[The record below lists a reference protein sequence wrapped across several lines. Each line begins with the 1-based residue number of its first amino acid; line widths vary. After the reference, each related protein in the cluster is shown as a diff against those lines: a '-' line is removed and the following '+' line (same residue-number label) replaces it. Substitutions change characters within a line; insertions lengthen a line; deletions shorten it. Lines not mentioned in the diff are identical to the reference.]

1 MTDLSEC
8 QPWSKP
14 GGAHGALVL
23 HGFTGCPQSMRP
35 LAEAFADAGFSVEMP
50 LLPGHGTTV
59 EDMVHTGWNDWSAAA
74 ESAYRS
80 LAERCEKVVVAG
92 LSMGGSLTVW
102 LASQHPEIAGI
113 VCVNPAL
120 RIGDDMV
127 QLVQQM
133 IESGEETI
141 PSIGGDLADPD
152 AHEAAYDAAPLR
164 PLLTFAEGLA
174 ALRAD
179 LEKVLCPLLLLTS
192 PQDHIVPPADSDEL
206 AVGAAGPVERIA
218 LERSYHVATVD
229 YDRDLIR
236 KEAVTFARRV
246 TGAS

>member
-1 MTDLSEC
+1 
-8 QPWSKP
+8 
-14 GGAHGALVL
+14 
-23 HGFTGCPQSMRP
+23 
-35 LAEAFADAGFSVEMP
+35 MP

-59 EDMVHTGWNDWSAAA
+59 EDMVHTGWSDWSATA
-74 ESAYRS
+74 ESAYQS

-127 QLVQQM
+127 QLVEQM

-141 PSIGGDLADPD
+141 PSIGGDLADPN
-152 AHEAAYDAAPLR
+152 AHEAAYDATPLR
-164 PLLTFAEGLA
+164 PLLTFAEGLT

-192 PQDHIVPPADSDEL
+192 PQDHVVPPADSDEL
-206 AVGAAGPVERIA
+206 TVGAAGPVERIA

-246 TGAS
+246 TGAP